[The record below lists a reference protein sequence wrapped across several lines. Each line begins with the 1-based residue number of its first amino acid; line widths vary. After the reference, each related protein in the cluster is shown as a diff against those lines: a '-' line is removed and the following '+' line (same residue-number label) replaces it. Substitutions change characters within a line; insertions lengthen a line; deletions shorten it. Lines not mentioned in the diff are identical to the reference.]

1 MDTQDLSDRARARLG
16 LTCDEENLP
25 SFFLLLQQG
34 VVLEARLG
42 ATVEEFL
49 CTQLRI
55 ERRYLQE
62 RINTIFLDGKPVDD
76 AESAVIRDGSTLA
89 LSAALPGLVGAAF
102 RKGGFYARL
111 RDGISHAGESPTG
124 VAGRGLVTLKLYNLV
139 AKELGTQLLGAGVL
153 VKTDDLERFFAAR
166 SDGFWGRCRHAT
178 VDDRDCPVSDV
189 RQGVWWQRSGL
200 VMLTVSTPATG

>member
-1 MDTQDLSDRARARLG
+1 MDIQYLRERAKLD
-16 LTCDEENLP
+16 LTCDSQNLSP
-25 SFFLLLQQG
+25 FFLLLQQG
-34 VVLEARLG
+34 VVLEARVG

-49 CTQLRI
+49 CGQLGI

-76 AESAVIRDGSTLA
+76 ATTAVIRDGSTLA

-111 RDGISHAGESPTG
+111 RDAISHAADDPSGS
-124 VAGRGLVTLKLYNLV
+124 AGRGLVTLKLYNLV

-153 VKTDDLERFFAAR
+153 VKTDDLKQFFAGR
-166 SDGFWGRCRHAT
+166 SEGFWGRCRHAT
-178 VDDRDCPVSDV
+178 VDDRDCPVSEV
-189 RQGVWWQRSGL
+189 RQGTWSQRPAL
-200 VMLTVSTPATG
+200 VMLTVSTPAAG